1 MWDDNNLIDLLVIQ
15 MKKLLL
21 SFTAALSLVLLSQ
34 SQMAIAQEKSIVV
47 SSTTSTEQSGLFG
60 YLLPIF
66 EKKAGIQVKVVAV
79 GTGQALDIGRRGDA
93 DVVFVHDKPAE
104 EKFVEEGYSTQ
115 RNEVMY
121 NDFVLIGPKADPAKI
136 GGGKDIQAGLQKIA
150 STQTPFISRG
160 DKSGTHAA
168 ELRYWKGAGVEVSP
182 SSSWYKETGSGM
194 GPALN
199 TASAM
204 NGYILSD
211 RATWLT
217 FKNRGDLVILV
228 QGDPK
233 LFNQYGVMLV
243 NPVKY
248 PQVKKAEGQAFID
261 WLISKDGQDTIA
273 GYKVGGEQ
281 LFFPNAKK

>member
-1 MWDDNNLIDLLVIQ
+1 
-15 MKKLLL
+15 MKKLISNLVL
-21 SFTAALSLVLLSQ
+21 SALIAIFLNGSLVL
-34 SQMAIAQEKSIVV
+34 AQEKSIVV
-47 SSTTSTEQSGLFG
+47 SSTTSTEQSGLFDFI
-60 YLLPIF
+60 LPIF
-66 EKKAGIQVKVVAV
+66 KMKTGINVKVVAV

-104 EKFVEEGYSTQ
+104 EIFVQEGYATK

-121 NDFVLIGPKADPAKI
+121 NDFVLIGPKSDPAKVA
-136 GGGKDIQAGLQKIA
+136 GGKDIQAAFQKIA
-150 STQTPFISRG
+150 AAQAPFVSRG

-168 ELRYWKGAGVEVSP
+168 ELRYWKGAGIAP
-182 SSSWYKETGSGM
+182 SATQGWYKETGSGM

-204 NGYILSD
+204 NGYILAD
-211 RATWLT
+211 RATWLS
-217 FKNRGDLVILV
+217 FKNRGDLTILV

-243 NPVKY
+243 NPAKF
-248 PQVKKAEGQAFID
+248 PSVKKAEGQEFID
-261 WLISKDGQDTIA
+261 WLISKNGQDVIA
-273 GYKVGGEQ
+273 SYQIGGQQ

>member
-1 MWDDNNLIDLLVIQ
+1 MQFFVLRLLAITVSAFSLLASPSYAQDN
-15 MKKLLL
+15 
-21 SFTAALSLVLLSQ
+21 
-34 SQMAIAQEKSIVV
+34 SIVV

-60 YLLPIF
+60 FILPIF
-66 EKKAGIQVKVVAV
+66 KMKTGINVKVVAV

-104 EKFVEEGYSTQ
+104 EIFVQEGYSTK

-121 NDFVLIGPKADPAKI
+121 NDFVLIGPKSDPAKV
-136 GGGKDIQAGLQKIA
+136 GGGKDIQAAFQKI
-150 STQTPFISRG
+150 STVQAPFVSRG

-168 ELRYWKGAGVEVSP
+168 ELRYWKGAGIAIAP

-204 NGYILSD
+204 SAYVLAD
-211 RATWLT
+211 RATWLS
-217 FKNRGDLVILV
+217 FKNRGDLTILV

-243 NPVKY
+243 NPAKF
-248 PQVKKAEGQAFID
+248 PHVKKAEGQVFID
-261 WLISKDGQDTIA
+261 WLTSKNGQEVIA
-273 GYKVGGEQ
+273 SYQIGGEQ
-281 LFFPNAKK
+281 LFFPNANK

>member
-1 MWDDNNLIDLLVIQ
+1 MTFLPRLLVITVTTFS
-15 MKKLLL
+15 LLMG
-21 SFTAALSLVLLSQ
+21 SAL
-34 SQMAIAQEKSIVV
+34 AQEKSIVV

-60 YLLPIF
+60 FILPIF
-66 EKKAGIQVKVVAV
+66 KMKTGIDVKVVAV

-104 EKFVEEGYSTQ
+104 EIFVQEGYSSK

-121 NDFVLIGPKADPAKI
+121 NDFVLIGPKSDPAKVA
-136 GGGKDIQAGLQKIA
+136 GGKDIQVALQKI
-150 STQTPFISRG
+150 STVQAPFVSRG

-168 ELRYWKGAGVEVSP
+168 ELRYWKGASIAPAGT
-182 SSSWYKETGSGM
+182 WYKETGSGM

-204 NGYILSD
+204 NAYILAD
-211 RATWLT
+211 RATWLS
-217 FKNRGDLVILV
+217 FKNRGDLTILV

-243 NPVKY
+243 NPAKF
-248 PQVKKAEGQAFID
+248 PHVKKSEGQAFID
-261 WLISKDGQDTIA
+261 WLISKNGQDVIA
-273 GYKVGGEQ
+273 SYQIGGEQ
-281 LFFPNAKK
+281 LFFPNAKSSK

>member
-1 MWDDNNLIDLLVIQ
+1 
-15 MKKLLL
+15 MKKHISKLVFSALL
-21 SFTAALSLVLLSQ
+21 
-34 SQMAIAQEKSIVV
+34 AISICSPQAFAQEKNIVV

-60 YLLPIF
+60 FILPIF
-66 EKKAGIQVKVVAV
+66 KMKTGIDVKVVSV

-104 EKFVEEGYSTQ
+104 ELFVQDGYSTK

-121 NDFVLIGPKADPAKI
+121 NDFILIGPKSDPAKV
-136 GGGKDIQAGLQKIA
+136 GGGKDIQAAFQKIA
-150 STQTPFISRG
+150 AAQTPFISRG

-168 ELRYWKGAGVEVSP
+168 ELRYWKNAGIAVSP
-182 SSSWYKETGSGM
+182 SQSWYKETGSGM

-204 NGYILSD
+204 NGYILAD
-211 RATWLT
+211 RGTWLS
-217 FKNRGDLVILV
+217 FKNRGDLTILV

-243 NPVKY
+243 NPAKF
-248 PQVKKAEGQAFID
+248 PSVKKLEGQQFID
-261 WLISKDGQDTIA
+261 WLISKDGQDVIA
-273 GYKVGGEQ
+273 SYKIGGEQ

>member
-1 MWDDNNLIDLLVIQ
+1 
-15 MKKLLL
+15 MKKILLR
-21 SFTAALSLVLLSQ
+21 FTCALSLVLLSQ
-34 SQMAIAQEKSIVV
+34 NQLAIAQEKSIVV

-66 EKKAGIQVKVVAV
+66 EKKTGIQVKIVAV

-104 EKFVEEGYSTQ
+104 EKFVEEGYST
-115 RNEVMY
+115 RRYELMY
-121 NDFVLIGPKADPAKI
+121 NDFVLIGPKSDPAKI
-136 GGGKDIQAGLQKIA
+136 GGGKDIQAALQKLA
-150 STQTPFISRG
+150 AAQTPFISRG

-168 ELRYWKGAGVEVSP
+168 ELRYWKGAGIDVSP

-199 TASAM
+199 TASGM

-217 FKNRGDLVILV
+217 FKNRGDLIILV

-243 NPVKY
+243 NPTKY
-248 PQVKKAEGQAFID
+248 PQVKKVEGQVFID
-261 WLISKDGQDTIA
+261 WLISKEGQDTIA
-273 GYKVGGEQ
+273 SYKVGGEQ

>member
-1 MWDDNNLIDLLVIQ
+1 MNSFFTRLLAISIAT
-15 MKKLLL
+15 L
-21 SFTAALSLVLLSQ
+21 SLLSQ
-34 SQMAIAQEKSIVV
+34 SAIAQEKSIVL

-60 YLLPIF
+60 FILPIF
-66 EKKAGIQVKVVAV
+66 KMKSGIDVKVVAV

-104 EKFVEEGYSTQ
+104 EKFVSEGFATQ

-121 NDFVLIGPKADPAKI
+121 NDFVLIGPKSDPAKI
-136 GGGKDIQAGLQKIA
+136 AGGKDIQAAFKKIA
-150 STQTPFISRG
+150 SSQAPFVSRG

-168 ELRYWKGAGVEVSP
+168 ELRYWKDAGITPTPGA
-182 SSSWYKETGSGM
+182 SWYKETGSGM

-199 TASAM
+199 TASGM
-204 NGYILSD
+204 NGYILAD

-217 FKNRGDLVILV
+217 FKNRGDLTILV

-243 NPVKY
+243 NPAKY
-248 PQVKKAEGQAFID
+248 PNVKKAEGQAFID
-261 WLISKDGQDTIA
+261 WILSKNGQDVIA
-273 GYKVGGEQ
+273 SYQIGGEQ

>member
-1 MWDDNNLIDLLVIQ
+1 MWDDNNLIDLLVTQ
-15 MKKLLL
+15 MKKLLP

-34 SQMAIAQEKSIVV
+34 SQIAIAQEKSIVV

-66 EKKAGIQVKVVAV
+66 EKKTGIQVKVVAV

-168 ELRYWKGAGVEVSP
+168 ELRYWKGSGVEVSP

-217 FKNRGDLVILV
+217 FKNRGDLAILV
-228 QGDPK
+228 QGDPR

-243 NPVKY
+243 NPAKY

-273 GYKVGGEQ
+273 SYKVGGEQ

>member
-1 MWDDNNLIDLLVIQ
+1 MKSFLTRLLAISIAT
-15 MKKLLL
+15 L
-21 SFTAALSLVLLSQ
+21 SLLSQ
-34 SQMAIAQEKSIVV
+34 SAIAQEKSIVL

-60 YLLPIF
+60 FILPIF
-66 EKKAGIQVKVVAV
+66 KMKSGIDVKVVAV

-104 EKFVEEGYSTQ
+104 EKFVSEGFATQ

-121 NDFVLIGPKADPAKI
+121 NDFVLIGPKSDPAKI
-136 GGGKDIQAGLQKIA
+136 AGGKDIQAAFKKIA
-150 STQTPFISRG
+150 SSQAPFVSRG

-168 ELRYWKGAGVEVSP
+168 ELRYWKDAGITPTPGA
-182 SSSWYKETGSGM
+182 SWYKETGSGM

-199 TASAM
+199 TASGM
-204 NGYILSD
+204 NSYILAD

-217 FKNRGDLVILV
+217 FKNRGDLTILV

-243 NPVKY
+243 NPAKY
-248 PQVKKAEGQAFID
+248 PNVKKAEGQAFID
-261 WLISKDGQDTIA
+261 WILSKNGQDVIA
-273 GYKVGGEQ
+273 SYQIGGEQ
-281 LFFPNAKK
+281 LFFPNAQK

>member
-1 MWDDNNLIDLLVIQ
+1 
-15 MKKLLL
+15 MKKMIHKLLL
-21 SFTAALSLVLLSQ
+21 TTLTALSITSLSV
-34 SQMAIAQEKSIVV
+34 SAQEKSIVV
-47 SSTTSTEQSGLFG
+47 SSTTSTEQSGLFN

-66 EKKAGIQVKVVAV
+66 KMKTGIEVKVVAV

-104 EKFVEEGYSTQ
+104 EKFVEEGYSTK
-115 RNEVMY
+115 RYEVMY
-121 NDFVLIGPKADPAKI
+121 NDFVLIGPKSDPAKV
-136 GGGKDIQAGLQKIA
+136 GGGKDIQAAFQKISA
-150 STQTPFISRG
+150 AQTPFVSRG

-168 ELRYWKGAGVEVSP
+168 ELRYWKGAGITVSP
-182 SSSWYKETGSGM
+182 SQSWYKETGSGM

-204 NGYILSD
+204 NGYILAD
-211 RATWLT
+211 RGTWLS

-243 NPVKY
+243 NPAKF
-248 PQVKKAEGQAFID
+248 PHVKKAQSQEFID
-261 WLISKDGQDTIA
+261 WLISRNGQDVIA
-273 GYKVGGEQ
+273 SYKIDGEQ

>member
-1 MWDDNNLIDLLVIQ
+1 MWDDNNLIDLLVTQ

-273 GYKVGGEQ
+273 NYKVGGEQ

>member
-1 MWDDNNLIDLLVIQ
+1 MWDDNNLIDLLVTQ

-34 SQMAIAQEKSIVV
+34 SQIAIAQEKSIVV

-104 EKFVEEGYSTQ
+104 EKFVEEGYSTK

-136 GGGKDIQAGLQKIA
+136 GGGKDIQAALQKIA

-168 ELRYWKGAGVEVSP
+168 ELRYWKGSGVEVSP

-217 FKNRGDLVILV
+217 FKNRGDLAILV
-228 QGDPK
+228 QGDPR

-243 NPVKY
+243 NPAKY

-273 GYKVGGEQ
+273 SYKVGGEQ

>member
-1 MWDDNNLIDLLVIQ
+1 

-34 SQMAIAQEKSIVV
+34 SQIAIAQEKSIVV

-217 FKNRGDLVILV
+217 FKNRGDLAILV
-228 QGDPK
+228 QGDPR

>member
-1 MWDDNNLIDLLVIQ
+1 
-15 MKKLLL
+15 MK
-21 SFTAALSLVLLSQ
+21 ALSMRLLAL
-34 SQMAIAQEKSIVV
+34 AIITISLMIQPVNAQEKSIVV

-60 YLLPIF
+60 FILPIF
-66 EKKAGIQVKVVAV
+66 KMKTGIDVKIVAV

-104 EKFVEEGYSTQ
+104 EKFVAEGYATQ

-121 NDFVLIGPKADPAKI
+121 NDFVLIGPKSDPAKI
-136 GGGKDIQAGLQKIA
+136 GGGKDIQAAFKKIA
-150 STQTPFISRG
+150 NSQAPFVSRG

-168 ELRYWKGAGVEVSP
+168 ELRYWKDAGIAIAP
-182 SSSWYKETGSGM
+182 GTNWYKETGSGM

-204 NGYILSD
+204 NSYILAD

-217 FKNRGDLVILV
+217 FKNRGDLAILV

-243 NPVKY
+243 NPAKF
-248 PQVKKAEGQAFID
+248 PNVKKAEGQAFID
-261 WLISKDGQDTIA
+261 WLLSKSGQDVIA
-273 GYKVGGEQ
+273 SYQVGGEQ

>member
-1 MWDDNNLIDLLVIQ
+1 MRKIIHKLIFCAFISV
-15 MKKLLL
+15 
-21 SFTAALSLVLLSQ
+21 
-34 SQMAIAQEKSIVV
+34 AISSPLAFAQEKSIVV
-47 SSTTSTEQSGLFG
+47 SSTTSTEQSGLFE
-60 YLLPIF
+60 YILPIF
-66 EKKAGIQVKVVAV
+66 KMKSGITVKVVAV

-104 EKFVEEGYSTQ
+104 EIFVQEGYSTK

-121 NDFVLIGPKADPAKI
+121 NDFVLVGPKSDPAKV
-136 GGGKDIQAGLQKIA
+136 GGGKDIQVALQKISA
-150 STQTPFISRG
+150 AQTPFVSRG

-168 ELRYWKGAGVEVSP
+168 ELRYWKGAGITISP
-182 SSSWYKETGSGM
+182 SQTWYKETGSGM

-204 NGYILSD
+204 NAYILTD
-211 RATWLT
+211 RATWLS

-243 NPVKY
+243 NPAKF
-248 PQVKKAEGQAFID
+248 PSVKKAEGQAFID
-261 WLISKDGQDTIA
+261 WLISKNGQDVIA
-273 GYKVGGEQ
+273 SYQIGGEQ
-281 LFFPNAKK
+281 LFFPNAKR

>member
-1 MWDDNNLIDLLVIQ
+1 MKLFSTRILLIATATLGLL
-15 MKKLLL
+15 
-21 SFTAALSLVLLSQ
+21 TTP
-34 SQMAIAQEKSIVV
+34 AIAQEKSIVV

-60 YLLPIF
+60 FILPIF
-66 EKKAGIQVKVVAV
+66 KMKSGIDVKVVAV
-79 GTGQALDIGRRGDA
+79 GTGQALDIGKRGDA

-104 EKFVEEGYSTQ
+104 EKFVEEGYSTK
-115 RNEVMY
+115 RYEVMY
-121 NDFVLIGPKADPAKI
+121 NDFVLIGPKSDPAKV
-136 GGGKDIQAGLQKIA
+136 GGGKDIQVALQKISA
-150 STQTPFISRG
+150 TQAPFVSRG

-168 ELRYWKGAGVEVSP
+168 ELRYWKGAGITMAP
-182 SSSWYKETGSGM
+182 GSSWYKETGSGM

-204 NGYILSD
+204 NGYILAD
-211 RATWLT
+211 RATWLS

-243 NPVKY
+243 NPAKF
-248 PQVKKAEGQAFID
+248 PHVKKVEGQAFID
-261 WLISKDGQDTIA
+261 WLISKGGQDVIA
-273 GYKVGGEQ
+273 SYKIDGEQ

>member
-1 MWDDNNLIDLLVIQ
+1 MKSFLIRLLAISIAT
-15 MKKLLL
+15 LG
-21 SFTAALSLVLLSQ
+21 LLSQ
-34 SQMAIAQEKSIVV
+34 NAIAQEKSIVV
-47 SSTTSTEQSGLFG
+47 SSTTSTEQSGLFSFI
-60 YLLPIF
+60 LPIF
-66 EKKAGIQVKVVAV
+66 KMKSGIDVKVVAV

-104 EKFVEEGYSTQ
+104 EKFVSEGFSTQ

-121 NDFVLIGPKADPAKI
+121 NDFVLIGPKSDPAKI
-136 GGGKDIQAGLQKIA
+136 AGGKDIQAAFKKIA
-150 STQTPFISRG
+150 SSQAPFISRG

-168 ELRYWKGAGVEVSP
+168 ELRYWKDAGIAPAP
-182 SSSWYKETGSGM
+182 STSWYKETGSGM

-199 TASAM
+199 TASGM
-204 NGYILSD
+204 NGYILAD

-217 FKNRGDLVILV
+217 FKNRGDLTILV

-243 NPVKY
+243 NPAKF
-248 PQVKKAEGQAFID
+248 PNVKKAEGQAFID
-261 WLISKDGQDTIA
+261 WILSKNGQDVIA
-273 GYKVGGEQ
+273 SYQIGGEQ